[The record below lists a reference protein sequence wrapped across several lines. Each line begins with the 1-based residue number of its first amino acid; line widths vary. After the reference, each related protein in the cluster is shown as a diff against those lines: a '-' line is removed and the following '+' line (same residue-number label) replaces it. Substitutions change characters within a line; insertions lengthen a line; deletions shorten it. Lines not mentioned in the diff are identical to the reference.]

1 MLPIWKLVPTLIA
14 AALVL
19 SLTACETS
27 YAKRETYGP
36 YGYTDKK
43 IGDDEFSVVAN
54 GNKFT
59 SQQRVADMALLRAAH
74 LTLEQGRTHFV
85 IMKQETQSVSVR
97 RTMTVPFPIGAG
109 GMPVWLPV
117 GEHDEAEPR
126 TYLLIRLVPKDTAPP
141 ADAIDAAA
149 VVADLGKELGGN

>member
-1 MLPIWKLVPTLIA
+1 MPAISKMASALVA

-19 SLTACETS
+19 CLAACETS

-85 IMKQETQSVSVR
+85 IIKQETQSVSVR
-97 RTMTVPFPIGAG
+97 RTMMVPFPIGAG

-117 GEHDEAEPR
+117 GEREEGEPR
-126 TYLLIRLVPKDTAPP
+126 CYILIRLVPKGTSPP
-141 ADAIDAAA
+141 PDAIDAAG
-149 VVADLGKELGGN
+149 VLADLGKELEGK